1 MKAPNILDG
10 EGTRMLLPFRALVRQ
25 TTLAQRFMLASLI
38 ILIAGMAGIGVWI
51 GNEIKNGVIHRTGA
65 TTALYVDSFVTPILQ
80 ELGSTGTLSPQ
91 RREQLS
97 DLLQDTSMG
106 QQIVT
111 FRVWDPTGKVIF
123 STDEATVG
131 KSFPIKEGL
140 ADAIWG
146 QVSSEISQLEAE
158 ENAPQRAIRSE
169 LLETYSP
176 VRLSGTNEVIA
187 VAEFYQTV
195 DALNQEIAAAQRR
208 SWLVVGAVTLVIYL
222 LLAGFVRRSSD
233 TIEQQQMTLNDQ
245 ISRLTELLA
254 QNRELHDRVRRAAG
268 SVATLNERFLRRIG
282 SELHDG
288 PAQDLG
294 LALLKLDALIGRW
307 EQSQAAPEFVN
318 ELTGIQSSL
327 QNAQKEVRAISTGL
341 SLPQLAELS
350 LPETVLR
357 VVRTHERRTGSRVRL
372 DMAALPEQA
381 ALPVKIT
388 VYRVLQ
394 ESLSNS
400 YRHAGGANQQ
410 VRAFMDGD
418 VLALEVSDEGPGFVA
433 QPAATFNGHLG
444 LAGMRERVESLGGVF
459 SVKSEPGK
467 GTQVTARLGLSPGA
481 AEGDDER

>member
-1 MKAPNILDG
+1 MPI
-10 EGTRMLLPFRALVRQ
+10 PFRVSITQA
-25 TTLAQRFMLASLI
+25 TLAQRFMFASLI

-51 GNEIKNGVIHRTGA
+51 GNEIKNGVIHRAGA
-65 TTALYVDSFVTPILQ
+65 TTALYVDSFVAPILQ
-80 ELGSTGTLSPQ
+80 ELGSTGTLSP
-91 RREQLS
+91 EHHEKL
-97 DLLQDTSMG
+97 DKLLQDTPMG

-111 FRVWDPTGKVIF
+111 FRVWDPTGKVIY
-123 STDEATVG
+123 STDNATLG
-131 KSFPIKEGL
+131 RTFPISEGL
-140 ADAIWG
+140 AQAILG

-158 ENAPQRAIRSE
+158 EHAQQRAIRSE

-176 VRLSGTNEVIA
+176 VRLSGTNQVIA

-195 DALNQEIAAAQRR
+195 DALNQDIASAQRR

-222 LLAGFVRRSSD
+222 LLAGFIRRASD
-233 TIEQQQMTLNDQ
+233 TIERQQMMLNNQ
-245 ISRLTELLA
+245 ISRLIELLA
-254 QNRELHDRVRRAAG
+254 QNKELHDRVRRAAG
-268 SVATLNERFLRRIG
+268 SVATLNEGFLRRIG

-307 EQSQAAPEFVN
+307 EQSQAAHEFVQ

-341 SLPQLAELS
+341 SLPQLVELS
-350 LPETVLR
+350 LPKTVIR
-357 VVRTHERRTGSRVRL
+357 AVRAHERRTGSRVRL
-372 DMAALPEQA
+372 DMAPLPEQA

-394 ESLSNS
+394 ESLNNS

-410 VRAFMDGD
+410 IRAFMDGD
-418 VLALEVSDEGPGFVA
+418 VLVLEVSDEGPGFVP
-433 QPAATFNGHLG
+433 QPPSRFNGHLG
-444 LAGMRERVESLGGVF
+444 LAGMRERVESLGGTF

-467 GTQVTARLGLSPGA
+467 GTQVTARLALR
-481 AEGDDER
+481 AEEGENER

>member
-1 MKAPNILDG
+1 MS
-10 EGTRMLLPFRALVRQ
+10 MPFRVSVKQA
-25 TTLAQRFMLASLI
+25 TLAQRFMLASLV

-65 TTALYVDSFVTPILQ
+65 TTALYVDSFVAPILQ
-80 ELGSTGTLSPQ
+80 ELGSTRSLSPQ
-91 RREQLS
+91 RHDQLS
-97 DLLQDTSMG
+97 KLLQDTSMG

-123 STDEATVG
+123 STDETAVG
-131 KSFPIKEGL
+131 KTFPVKDGL
-140 ADAIWG
+140 ALAILG

-158 ENAPQRAIRSE
+158 ENAPQRALRSE

-195 DALNQEIAAAQRR
+195 DALNQEISAAQRR
-208 SWLVVGAVTLVIYL
+208 SWLVVGAVTFLIYL
-222 LLAGFVRRSSD
+222 LLAGFVRRASD
-233 TIEQQQMTLNDQ
+233 IIEQQRATLNDQ

-254 QNRELHDRVRRAAG
+254 QNKDLHQRVRRAAG

-288 PAQDLG
+288 PSQDLG

-307 EQSQAAPEFVN
+307 EQIQAAPEFVE
-318 ELTGIQSSL
+318 ELTGIQASL

-350 LPETVLR
+350 LPETVIR
-357 VVRTHERRTGSRVRL
+357 AVRAHERRSGSRVRL
-372 DMAALPEQA
+372 DVAPLPEQA

-388 VYRVLQ
+388 VYRMLQ
-394 ESLSNS
+394 ESLNNS
-400 YRHAGGANQQ
+400 YRHAGGVNQQ
-410 VRAFMDGD
+410 IKAFMDGD
-418 VLALEVSDEGPGFVA
+418 LLALEVSDEGPGFVPPSSA
-433 QPAATFNGHLG
+433 SFNGHLG
-444 LAGMRERVESLGGVF
+444 LTGMRERVESLGGTF
-459 SVKSEPGK
+459 SVKSELGK
-467 GTQVTARLGLSPGA
+467 GTQVTARLALR
-481 AEGDDER
+481 AEEDHDER

>member
-1 MKAPNILDG
+1 VA
-10 EGTRMLLPFRALVRQ
+10 
-25 TTLAQRFMLASLI
+25 
-38 ILIAGMAGIGVWI
+38 
-51 GNEIKNGVIHRTGA
+51 
-65 TTALYVDSFVTPILQ
+65 PILQ
-80 ELGSTGTLSPQ
+80 ELGATGVLSPEHY
-91 RREQLS
+91 EQLS
-97 DLLQDTSMG
+97 NLLQDTPLG

-123 STDEATVG
+123 STDQGTIG
-131 KSFPIKEGL
+131 QTFPIGEGL
-140 ADAIWG
+140 ATAILG

-158 ENAPQRAIRSE
+158 ENVAQRAIRSE

-176 VRLSGTNEVIA
+176 VRLSGTNQVIA

-208 SWLVVGAVTLVIYL
+208 SWLVVGVVTLVIYL
-222 LLAGFVRRSSD
+222 LLAGFVRRASD

-254 QNRELHDRVRRAAG
+254 QNRELHERVRRAAG

-307 EQSQAAPEFVN
+307 EQSQAAPELVD
-318 ELTGIQSSL
+318 ELTGIQSPL
-327 QNAQKEVRAISTGL
+327 QSAQKEVRAISTGL

-350 LPETVLR
+350 LPETVIR
-357 VVRTHERRTGSRVRL
+357 AVRAHERRTGSRVKL
-372 DMAALPEQA
+372 DVAPLPERA

-388 VYRVLQ
+388 VYRVIQ
-394 ESLSNS
+394 ESLNNA

-410 VRAFMDGD
+410 IRVFMDEEL
-418 VLALEVSDEGPGFVA
+418 LALEVSDEGPGFVR
-433 QPAATFNGHLG
+433 QSSATFDGHLG
-444 LAGMRERVESLGGVF
+444 LAGMRERVESLGGMF
-459 SVKSEPGK
+459 SVKSELGK
-467 GTQVTARLGLSPGA
+467 GTQVTARLALRA
-481 AEGDDER
+481 EEGDDER

>member
-1 MKAPNILDG
+1 MSRLIRVPVKQA
-10 EGTRMLLPFRALVRQ
+10 
-25 TTLAQRFMLASLI
+25 TLAQRFMLASLI
-38 ILIAGMAGIGVWI
+38 ILIVGMAGIGLWI

-65 TTALYVDSFVTPILQ
+65 TTALYVDSFVAPILQ

-91 RREQLS
+91 RHEQL
-97 DLLQDTSMG
+97 DKLLQDTSMG

-111 FRVWDPTGKVIF
+111 FRVWDPTGKVVF
-123 STDEATVG
+123 STDDAAVG
-131 KSFPIKEGL
+131 KTFPISEGL
-140 ADAIWG
+140 AQAILG

-158 ENAPQRAIRSE
+158 ENVAQRVIRSE

-176 VRLSGTNEVIA
+176 VRLSGTNRVIA

-208 SWLVVGAVTLVIYL
+208 SWLVVGAVTLFIYL
-222 LLAGFVRRSSD
+222 LLAGFVRRASD
-233 TIEQQQMTLNDQ
+233 TIEQQQATLNDQ

-254 QNRELHDRVRRAAG
+254 QNKELHERVRRAAG

-288 PAQDLG
+288 PAQDVG
-294 LALLKLDALIGRW
+294 LVLLKLDALIGRW
-307 EQSQAAPEFVN
+307 ERSQAASGFVE

-327 QNAQKEVRAISTGL
+327 QHAQKEIRAISTGL

-350 LPETVLR
+350 LPETVIR
-357 VVRTHERRTGSRVRL
+357 AVRAHERRSGRRVKL
-372 DMAALPEQA
+372 DVAPLPEQA

-394 ESLSNS
+394 ESLNNS

-410 VRAFMDGD
+410 IRAFMDGD
-418 VLALEVSDEGPGFVA
+418 LLALEVSDDGPGFVP
-433 QPAATFNGHLG
+433 QPSATFNGHLG
-444 LAGMRERVESLGGVF
+444 LAGMRERVESLGGTF
-459 SVKSEPGK
+459 SVKSEIGK
-467 GTQVTARLGLSPGA
+467 GTQVTARLALR
-481 AEGDDER
+481 AEEGENER

>member
-1 MKAPNILDG
+1 MS
-10 EGTRMLLPFRALVRQ
+10 FRVPVRQ
-25 TTLAQRFMLASLI
+25 ATLAQRFMLASLV
-38 ILIAGMAGIGVWI
+38 ILIAGMAGIGIWV
-51 GNEIKNGVIHRTGA
+51 GNQIKNGVIHRTGS
-65 TTALYVDSFVTPILQ
+65 TTALYVDSFVAPILQ
-80 ELGSTGTLSPQ
+80 EYGGTGALSPE
-91 RREQLS
+91 RHEQLEK
-97 DLLQDTSMG
+97 LLQNTAMG

-111 FRVWDPTGKVIF
+111 FRVWDTTGKVIF
-123 STDEATVG
+123 STDAATAG
-131 KSFPIKEGL
+131 KTFPISEGL
-140 ADAIWG
+140 AQAILG

-208 SWLVVGAVTLVIYL
+208 SWLVVGGAMLVIYL

-233 TIEQQQMTLNDQ
+233 TIERQQATLNTQ

-254 QNRELHDRVRRAAG
+254 QNKQLHERVRRAAA

-294 LALLKLDALIGRW
+294 LVLLKLDALISRW
-307 EQSQAAPEFVN
+307 EQNPSGSGFVE
-318 ELTGIQSSL
+318 ELAVIQSSL
-327 QNAQKEVRAISTGL
+327 QHAQKEIRAISTGL
-341 SLPQLAELS
+341 SLPELAELS
-350 LPETVLR
+350 LPETVIR
-357 VVRTHERRTGSRVRL
+357 AVRAHERRTGSRVKL
-372 DMAALPEQA
+372 KVSPLPEQA

-394 ESLSNS
+394 ESLNNA

-410 VRAFMDGD
+410 IRAFMDGD
-418 VLALEVSDEGPGFVA
+418 ILALEVSDQGPGFVA
-433 QPAATFNGHLG
+433 ASSATFNGHLG
-444 LAGMRERVESLGGVF
+444 LVGMRERVESLGGTF
-459 SVKSEPGK
+459 SVKSELGQ
-467 GTQVTARLGLSPGA
+467 GTQVTARLALR
-481 AEGDDER
+481 AEAGDDE